1 MRRPNIWTLFVAL
14 SMLAGCGPAEPP
26 APPETPAAVP
36 ETPESPA
43 AAAADE
49 RPNILFIMA
58 DDLGYTDVG
67 FFGGEIPTPNLDAL
81 AFDGVRLTNFHAAPY
96 CAATRASL
104 FSGTTAMEA
113 GLARHNDPL
122 RPDVATL
129 PDRLA
134 AAGYHTYMAGKWN
147 LGITAAESAQARGF
161 ESSYA
166 LGPPADN
173 HLGHSNYP
181 PVSEFAP
188 DGAYLENGQAVTLPE
203 DWFSSDL
210 FTDKL
215 IEYIGANVED
225 GVPWFGYLAL
235 TAPHWPLQAPD
246 DWIDRYVDQY
256 DGGYDALRE
265 ARVASATELGVLP
278 EGLTL
283 DGYLGRA
290 PAWDDLNEAEK
301 DNLARAMEIYAA
313 MVENIDWNFGRLV
326 EFLEASGELEDTVI
340 VFTSDNGPSGGDDTF
355 YPSEMPRTDND
366 NSLANMGREWSFVA
380 YGRGWGE
387 AASAPFRDVK
397 SSMYAGGTLVPTFVH
412 HGTVAN
418 KGGFERAHLTIMDLL
433 PTFVDIAGEPAPTEE
448 FQGRAVVPVRGRSF
462 WDLIQ
467 GGAAPEPVVT
477 PWMTTRRGLVNW
489 PWKIVAQGTPQ
500 EQRDQLQWGLYNLE
514 ADPGE
519 RQDLSDRHPD
529 VKSEME
535 AHWAEYA
542 SRIGIEH

>member
-235 TAPHWPLQAPD
+235 TAHRIGPCRRPMTGSIVT
-246 DWIDRYVDQY
+246 WINTTAATMRC
-256 DGGYDALRE
+256 
-265 ARVASATELGVLP
+265 ARHVS
-278 EGLTL
+278 
-283 DGYLGRA
+283 RA
-290 PAWDDLNEAEK
+290 
-301 DNLARAMEIYAA
+301 R
-313 MVENIDWNFGRLV
+313 RS
-326 EFLEASGELEDTVI
+326 LEC
-340 VFTSDNGPSGGDDTF
+340 F
-355 YPSEMPRTDND
+355 
-366 NSLANMGREWSFVA
+366 
-380 YGRGWGE
+380 
-387 AASAPFRDVK
+387 
-397 SSMYAGGTLVPTFVH
+397 
-412 HGTVAN
+412 
-418 KGGFERAHLTIMDLL
+418 
-433 PTFVDIAGEPAPTEE
+433 
-448 FQGRAVVPVRGRSF
+448 
-462 WDLIQ
+462 
-467 GGAAPEPVVT
+467 
-477 PWMTTRRGLVNW
+477 RRG
-489 PWKIVAQGTPQ
+489 
-500 EQRDQLQWGLYNLE
+500 
-514 ADPGE
+514 
-519 RQDLSDRHPD
+519 
-529 VKSEME
+529 
-535 AHWAEYA
+535 
-542 SRIGIEH
+542 